1 MEKIGYLGP
10 EGSYSFIASQ
20 GMRPQAKL
28 IAYQSFPLV
37 FASLTDGETD
47 GIVIPIENSLNG
59 GVMQNLDL
67 LQYTD
72 GICAVE
78 EYTVKI
84 DHRLVTKNGADI
96 TKINRIYSHS
106 QALEQCAVYLKKHF
120 PNAQLFSAPS
130 TAASLDMIKQDTD
143 AGIAG
148 AHLSREGLVFSEY
161 NIADEENNFTHFL
174 LVRRGNVPEG
184 VHTKKI
190 YFSFT
195 CRNKAGALLTMLQ
208 SVYKGGFNMTKLQSR
223 PIKNTPDCYRFFI
236 ETEGDYA
243 LPQIKASLKEIENS
257 ADEFKLLGCY

>member
-10 EGSYSFIASQ
+10 EGSYSFIASKS
-20 GMRPQAKL
+20 MRPQAEL
-28 IAYQSFPLV
+28 CAYQSFPLV
-37 FASLTDGETD
+37 IASLTSGETD
-47 GIVIPIENSLNG
+47 GAVIPIENSLNG
-59 GVMQNLDL
+59 GVMQNIDL
-67 LQYTD
+67 LQYTQ

-84 DHRLVTKNGADI
+84 DHRLVTKQGADLKNI
-96 TKINRIYSHS
+96 KRIYSHS

-120 PNAQLFSAPS
+120 PCAQLCSAPS
-130 TAASLDMIKQDTD
+130 TAASLEMIKEDTD

-148 AHLSREGLVFSEY
+148 AHLKREGLVFSDD

-174 LVRRGNVPEG
+174 LVRRGKVPEN

-208 SVYKGGFNMTKLQSR
+208 TVYKCGFNMTKLQSR
-223 PIKNTPDCYRFFI
+223 PVKNTPEAYRFFI

-243 LPQIKASLKEIENS
+243 LPEIKRALSEIQKS

>member
-10 EGSYSFIASQ
+10 EGSYSFIAAK
-20 GMRPQAKL
+20 GLRPQAPL
-28 IAYQSFPLV
+28 LAYPGFPLAV
-37 FASLTDGETD
+37 ASLTDGETD
-47 GIVIPIENSLNG
+47 GIVLPIENSLNG

-84 DHRLVTKNGADI
+84 DHRLVTKEGADVKNI
-96 TKINRIYSHS
+96 KRIYSHS
-106 QALEQCAVYLKKHF
+106 QALEQCASYLKKNF
-120 PNAQLFSAPS
+120 PYAQPCAVSSTSAC
-130 TAASLDMIKQDTD
+130 LDMIKEDSD

-148 AHLSREGLVFSEY
+148 AHLKREGLVFSQG
-161 NIADEENNFTHFL
+161 NIADEDNNFTHFL
-174 LVRRGNVPEG
+174 LVKRGSVPEDK
-184 VHTKKI
+184 HTKKI

-208 SVYKGGFNMTKLQSR
+208 SVYEGGFNMTKLQSR
-223 PIKNTPDCYRFFI
+223 PIKNTPEAYRFFI

-243 LPQIKASLKEIENS
+243 LPEIKKALEHIKNS